1 MKKLVIT
8 ALICLN
14 IGLLVALVLG
24 ETPSA
29 EAQNGYYNETEYV
42 LVAGKIEDGRDNIY
56 VIDVAAQSIGSWRF
70 ELGRRRLTPLAPRS
84 LATDLRTR

>member
-14 IGLLVALVLG
+14 IGLLAALVISQDR
-24 ETPSA
+24 PA
-29 EAQNGYYNETEYV
+29 KAQNSYYNDTDYV
-42 LVAGKIEDGRDNIY
+42 LVTGKIEEGRDNVY
-56 VIDVAAQSIGSWRF
+56 VVDVAARSFGAWKF
-70 ELGRRRLTPLAPRS
+70 DVGRRRLLPLAPRS